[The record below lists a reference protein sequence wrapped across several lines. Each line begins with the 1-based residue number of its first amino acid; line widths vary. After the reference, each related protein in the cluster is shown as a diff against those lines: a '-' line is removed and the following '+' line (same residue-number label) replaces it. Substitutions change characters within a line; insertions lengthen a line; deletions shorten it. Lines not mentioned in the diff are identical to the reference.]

1 MIKINFSPVR
11 SDEQTTVALS
21 GLVLTV
27 NNEAF
32 DLSEIPDG
40 ATVQHEVIQNCT
52 RNGDDFELTLTLTHG
67 ANAPHKTRFP
77 ESVEI
82 TGSEW
87 ELEYVFDELTEAIID
102 AIYDENGDKRSED
115 EALVKLA
122 EVANDL
128 VE

>member
-11 SDEQTTVALS
+11 LDEQTKAALS

-27 NNEAF
+27 NGEAF

-40 ATVQHEVIQNCT
+40 ATVEHEVIKSCT
-52 RNGDDFELTLTLTHG
+52 RTGDDFELTLTLNHG
-67 ANAPHKTRFP
+67 ARAPHETRFP

-82 TGSEW
+82 TTSEW
-87 ELEYVFDELTEAIID
+87 ELDYSFDE
-102 AIYDENGDKRSED
+102 
-115 EALVKLA
+115 VA

>member
-11 SDEQTTVALS
+11 SDEQTKATLS

-40 ATVQHEVIQNCT
+40 VTVQHEVIQNCT

-67 ANAPHKTRFP
+67 ANAPHETRFP
-77 ESVEI
+77 EPVEI
-82 TGSEW
+82 YCDCELMDGADGLQMPDNYDW
-87 ELEYVFDELTEAIID
+87 ELDYVFDETGAQD
-102 AIYDENGDKRSED
+102 D
-115 EALVKLA
+115 LA
-122 EVANDL
+122 
-128 VE
+128 